1 MRLSVPETLKCYRT
15 LCNHEMVDDNTIQI
29 VSIQETEY
37 GEKAVIDSPYEAK
50 DAISQLPWKE
60 YEKEVAEHGSL
71 REKAESRGTNTKT
84 SELIELFNA
93 VEKYGFSDDFCTHQS
108 WDPNALD
115 DGGAWTIDKDAVKEA
130 VDFWEFLGYTVEMDD
145 EVDL

>member
-1 MRLSVPETLKCYRT
+1 MPYVLT
-15 LCNHEMVDDNTIQI
+15 EMADKNTIT
-29 VSIQETEY
+29 VTGVVETTY

-50 DAISQLPWKE
+50 DAISHLPWKE
-60 YEKEVAEHGSL
+60 YKEEIAEHGSL

-93 VEKYGFSDDFCTHQS
+93 IEQYGFSNDFATHQS

-115 DGGAWTIDKDAVKEA
+115 DGGAWTIDKDAVPEA
-130 VDFWEFLGYTVEMDD
+130 VDFWQFLGYTVEMDD
-145 EVDL
+145 AVDL

>member
-1 MRLSVPETLKCYRT
+1 MSGPETLKYYRT
-15 LCNHEMVDDNTIQI
+15 VRKHEMVDDNTIQI

-93 VEKYGFSDDFCTHQS
+93 MEKYGFSDDFCTHQS

-130 VDFWEFLGYTVEMDD
+130 VDFWQFLGYTVEMDD